1 MTVFA
6 LLFVVFAGLFTWL
19 AMLFLSLTKPVPTEG
34 GVYTEGIVG
43 EPMRINPILVQA
55 TDVDAD
61 MVQLVYSSLFSY
73 DDAGKI
79 RPSLA
84 EGYELLED
92 GKKYVV
98 KLHSGVKWHD
108 GQDVTADDVLFTFRT
123 IQDASYRSPLRAN
136 WQGVEV
142 SKGDDDLTVVFTLK
156 KAYFDFLENLTVGIV
171 PKHIWDGISPEKFS
185 LADANLNPVGSG
197 PFRVEGF
204 KKDSNG
210 TILSYELRAFP
221 QYFEGVPFLQ
231 KVVLYFYGSE
241 EDALSAY
248 RRREILAVSNVTPES
263 FPSDIREQ
271 KDTVVHDIAQPRV
284 FAVFLN
290 EKKNAALAEEPIR
303 RAFAL
308 ATDREA
314 LVRDVLGGHGEVAYS
329 LFSPAAGAYSAAG
342 EASSFNPDEAVR
354 VLEDAGWT
362 LGDDGVREKD
372 GVHLEF
378 DIATPNWDE
387 LVKTA
392 HMIEN
397 EWNAIGAHITVTVLE
412 NVSDAQRTIRSRDY
426 SALLY
431 GLATTFEPDPYS
443 FWHSSQTGELEH
455 NFALFSDKRA
465 DELLSNAREELDAD
479 ARSGMYREFQEI
491 LAARM
496 PAVFLYSPRYV
507 YIQRKSV
514 QGFSAQAINTPASR
528 FQDVAH
534 WYMSTKRVKK

>member
-1 MTVFA
+1 MFT
-6 LLFVVFAGLFTWL
+6 LLFVVFAGLFSWL
-19 AMLFLSLTKPVPTEG
+19 VMLFLSFTKPVPAEG

-43 EPMRINPILVQA
+43 EPMHINPILAQA

-73 DDAGKI
+73 DDAGRL

-84 EGYELLED
+84 EGYELQED

-98 KLHSGVKWHD
+98 KLRSGVKWHD
-108 GQDVTADDVLFTFRT
+108 GQDLTADDVLFTFRT

-136 WQGVEV
+136 WQGVDV
-142 SKGDDDLTVVFTLK
+142 SKDDDQTVVFSLK

-171 PKHIWDGISPEKFS
+171 PKHIWDGIPPEKFS
-185 LADANLNPVGSG
+185 LADVNLNPIGSG

-221 QYFEGVPFLQ
+221 QYFEGTPFLQ

-241 EDALSAY
+241 EDMLSAY
-248 RRREILAVSNVTPES
+248 RRREILAASNVTPGS
-263 FPSDIREQ
+263 FPEDLKNQ
-271 KDTVVHDIAQPRV
+271 KDTVIHDVSQPRV

-290 EKKNAALAEEPIR
+290 EKKNAALAEEPVR
-303 RAFAL
+303 RALAL
-308 ATDREA
+308 ATDRER
-314 LVRDVLGGHGEVAYS
+314 LVREVLDGHGDPAYS
-329 LFSPAAGAYSAAG
+329 LFSPNTSAYSSAG
-342 EASSFNPDEAVR
+342 EASVFNPDEAVK
-354 VLEDAGWT
+354 VLEDAGWM
-362 LGDDGVREKD
+362 LGDDGVREKG
-372 GVHLEF
+372 GVRLEF

-392 HMIEN
+392 HMVEN
-397 EWNAIGAHITVTVLE
+397 GWNEIGAHVTVSVLE
-412 NVSDAQRTIRSRDY
+412 NVSDAQRTIRSREY
-426 SALLY
+426 AALVY
-431 GLATTFEPDPYS
+431 GLAMTFEPDPYS

-455 NFALFSDKRA
+455 NFSLFSDKRA
-465 DELLSNAREELDAD
+465 DELLSNSREELSAD
-479 ARSGMYREFQEI
+479 ARAGMYREFQEI
-491 LAARM
+491 LATRM

-507 YIQRKSV
+507 YVQRRSV

-528 FQDVAH
+528 FQDIAH
-534 WYMSTKRVKK
+534 WYMSTRQ

>member
-1 MTVFA
+1 MFT
-6 LLFVVFAGLFTWL
+6 LLFVIFAGLFSWL
-19 AMLFLSLTKPVPTEG
+19 VMLFLSFTKPVPAEG

-43 EPMRINPILVQA
+43 EPMHINPILAQA

-73 DDAGKI
+73 DDAGRL

-84 EGYELLED
+84 EGYELQED

-98 KLHSGVKWHD
+98 KLRSGVKWHD
-108 GQDVTADDVLFTFRT
+108 GQDLTADDVLFTFRT

-136 WQGVEV
+136 WQGVDV
-142 SKGDDDLTVVFTLK
+142 SKDDDQTVVFSLK

-171 PKHIWDGISPEKFS
+171 PKHIWDGIPPEKFS
-185 LADANLNPVGSG
+185 LADVNLNPIGSG

-221 QYFEGVPFLQ
+221 QYFEGAPFLQ

-241 EDALSAY
+241 EDMLSAY
-248 RRREILAVSNVTPES
+248 RRREILAASNVTPGS
-263 FPSDIREQ
+263 FPEDLKNQ
-271 KDTVVHDIAQPRV
+271 KDTVIHDVSQPRV

-290 EKKNAALAEEPIR
+290 EKKNAALAEEPVR
-303 RAFAL
+303 RALAL
-308 ATDREA
+308 ATDRER
-314 LVRDVLGGHGEVAYS
+314 LVREVLDGHGDPAYS
-329 LFSPAAGAYSAAG
+329 LFSPNTSAYSSAG
-342 EASSFNPDEAVR
+342 EASVFNPDEAVKI
-354 VLEDAGWT
+354 LEDAGWM
-362 LGDDGVREKD
+362 LGDDGVREKG
-372 GVHLEF
+372 GVRLEF

-392 HMIEN
+392 HMVEN
-397 EWNAIGAHITVTVLE
+397 GWNEIGAHVTVSVLE
-412 NVSDAQRTIRSRDY
+412 NVSDAQRTIRSREY
-426 SALLY
+426 AALLY
-431 GLATTFEPDPYS
+431 GLAMTFEPDPYS

-465 DELLSNAREELDAD
+465 DELLSNAREELDVD
-479 ARSGMYREFQEI
+479 TRSGMYREFQEI

-528 FQDVAH
+528 FQDVSH
-534 WYMSTKRVKK
+534 WYMSTRRVRK

>member
-1 MTVFA
+1 MFT
-6 LLFVVFAGLFTWL
+6 LLFVVFAGLFSWL
-19 AMLFLSLTKPVPTEG
+19 VMLFLSFTKPVPAEG

-43 EPMRINPILVQA
+43 EPIHINPILAQA

-73 DDAGKI
+73 DDAGRL

-84 EGYELLED
+84 EGYELQED

-98 KLHSGVKWHD
+98 KLRSGVKWPD
-108 GQDVTADDVLFTFRT
+108 GQDLTADDVLFPFRT

-136 WQGVEV
+136 WQGVDV
-142 SKGDDDLTVVFTLK
+142 SKDDDQTVVFSLK

-171 PKHIWDGISPEKFS
+171 PKHIWDGIPPEKFS
-185 LADANLNPVGSG
+185 LADVNLNPIGSG

-221 QYFEGVPFLQ
+221 QYFEGAPFLQ

-241 EDALSAY
+241 EDMLSAY
-248 RRREILAVSNVTPES
+248 RRREILAASNVTPGS
-263 FPSDIREQ
+263 FPEDLKNQ
-271 KDTVVHDIAQPRV
+271 KDTVIHDVSQPRV

-290 EKKNAALAEEPIR
+290 EKKNAALAEEPVR
-303 RAFAL
+303 RALAL
-308 ATDREA
+308 ATDRER
-314 LVRDVLGGHGEVAYS
+314 LVREVLDGHGDPAYS
-329 LFSPAAGAYSAAG
+329 LFSPNTSAYSSAG
-342 EASSFNPDEAVR
+342 EASVFNPDEAVKI
-354 VLEDAGWT
+354 LEDAGWM
-362 LGDDGVREKD
+362 LGDDGVREKG
-372 GVHLEF
+372 GVRLEF

-392 HMIEN
+392 HMVEN
-397 EWNAIGAHITVTVLE
+397 GWNEIGAHVTVSVLE
-412 NVSDAQRTIRSRDY
+412 NVSDAQRTIRSREY
-426 SALLY
+426 AALVY
-431 GLATTFEPDPYS
+431 GLAMTFEPDPYS

-455 NFALFSDKRA
+455 NFSLFSDKRA
-465 DELLSNAREELDAD
+465 DELLSNSREELSAD
-479 ARSGMYREFQEI
+479 ARAGMYREFQEI
-491 LAARM
+491 LATRM

-507 YIQRKSV
+507 YVQRRSV

-528 FQDVAH
+528 FQDIAH
-534 WYMSTKRVKK
+534 WYMSTKRVRK

>member
-1 MTVFA
+1 MFT
-6 LLFVVFAGLFTWL
+6 LLFVVFAGLFSWL
-19 AMLFLSLTKPVPTEG
+19 VMLFLSFTKPVPAEG

-43 EPMRINPILVQA
+43 EPIHINPILAQA

-73 DDAGKI
+73 DDAGRL

-84 EGYELLED
+84 EGYELQED

-98 KLHSGVKWHD
+98 KLRSGVKWHD
-108 GQDVTADDVLFTFRT
+108 GQDLTADDVLFTFRT

-136 WQGVEV
+136 WQGVDV
-142 SKGDDDLTVVFTLK
+142 SKDDDQTVVFSLK

-171 PKHIWDGISPEKFS
+171 PKHIWDGIPPEKFS
-185 LADANLNPVGSG
+185 LADVNLNPIGSG

-221 QYFEGVPFLQ
+221 QYFEGAPFLQ

-241 EDALSAY
+241 EDMLSAY
-248 RRREILAVSNVTPES
+248 RRREILAASNVTPGS
-263 FPSDIREQ
+263 FPEDLKNQ
-271 KDTVVHDIAQPRV
+271 KDTVIHDVSQPRV

-290 EKKNAALAEEPIR
+290 EKKNAALAEEPVR
-303 RAFAL
+303 RALAL
-308 ATDREA
+308 ATDRER
-314 LVRDVLGGHGEVAYS
+314 LVREVLDGHGDPAYS
-329 LFSPAAGAYSAAG
+329 LFSPNTSAYSSAG
-342 EASSFNPDEAVR
+342 EASVFNPDEAVKI
-354 VLEDAGWT
+354 LEDAGWM
-362 LGDDGVREKD
+362 LGDDGVREKG
-372 GVHLEF
+372 GVRLEF

-392 HMIEN
+392 HMVEN
-397 EWNAIGAHITVTVLE
+397 GWNEIGAHVTVSVLE
-412 NVSDAQRTIRSRDY
+412 NVSDAQRTIRSREY
-426 SALLY
+426 AALVY
-431 GLATTFEPDPYS
+431 GLAMTFEPDPYS

-455 NFALFSDKRA
+455 NFSLFSDKRA
-465 DELLSNAREELDAD
+465 DELLSNSREELSAD
-479 ARSGMYREFQEI
+479 ARAGMYREFQEI
-491 LAARM
+491 LATRM

-507 YIQRKSV
+507 YVQRRSV

-528 FQDVAH
+528 FQDIAH
-534 WYMSTKRVKK
+534 WYMSTKRVRK

>member
-1 MTVFA
+1 MFT
-6 LLFVVFAGLFTWL
+6 LLFVIFAGLFSWL
-19 AMLFLSLTKPVPTEG
+19 VMLFLSFTKPVPAEG

-43 EPMRINPILVQA
+43 EPMHINPILAQA

-73 DDAGKI
+73 DDAGRL

-84 EGYELLED
+84 EGYELQED

-98 KLHSGVKWHD
+98 KLRSGVKWHD
-108 GQDVTADDVLFTFRT
+108 GQDLTADDVLFTFRT

-136 WQGVEV
+136 WQGVDV
-142 SKGDDDLTVVFTLK
+142 SKDDDQTVVFSLK

-171 PKHIWDGISPEKFS
+171 PKHIWDGIPPEKFS
-185 LADANLNPVGSG
+185 LADVNLNPIGSG

-221 QYFEGVPFLQ
+221 QYFEGTPFLQ

-241 EDALSAY
+241 EDMLSAY
-248 RRREILAVSNVTPES
+248 RRREILAASNVTPGS
-263 FPSDIREQ
+263 FPEDLKNQ
-271 KDTVVHDIAQPRV
+271 KDTVIHDVSQPRV

-290 EKKNAALAEEPIR
+290 EKKNAALAEEPVR
-303 RAFAL
+303 RALAL
-308 ATDREA
+308 ATDRER
-314 LVRDVLGGHGEVAYS
+314 LVREVLDGHGDPAYS
-329 LFSPAAGAYSAAG
+329 LFSPNTSAYSSAG
-342 EASSFNPDEAVR
+342 EASVFNPDEAVK
-354 VLEDAGWT
+354 VLEDAGWM
-362 LGDDGVREKD
+362 LGDDGVREKG
-372 GVHLEF
+372 GVRLEF

-392 HMIEN
+392 HMVEN
-397 EWNAIGAHITVTVLE
+397 GWNEIGAHVTVSVLE
-412 NVSDAQRTIRSRDY
+412 NVSDAQRTIRSREY
-426 SALLY
+426 AALVY
-431 GLATTFEPDPYS
+431 GLAMTFEPDPYS

-455 NFALFSDKRA
+455 NFSLFSDKRA
-465 DELLSNAREELDAD
+465 DELLSNSREELSAD
-479 ARSGMYREFQEI
+479 ARAGMYREFQEI
-491 LAARM
+491 LATRM

-507 YIQRKSV
+507 YVQRRSV

-528 FQDVAH
+528 FQDIAR
-534 WYMSTKRVKK
+534 WYMSTKRVRK

>member
-1 MTVFA
+1 MFT
-6 LLFVVFAGLFTWL
+6 LLFVVFAGLFSWL
-19 AMLFLSLTKPVPTEG
+19 VMLFLSFTKPVPAEG

-43 EPMRINPILVQA
+43 EPMHINPILAQA

-73 DDAGKI
+73 DDAGRL

-84 EGYELLED
+84 EGYELQED

-98 KLHSGVKWHD
+98 KLRSGVKWHD
-108 GQDVTADDVLFTFRT
+108 GQDLTADDVLFTFRT

-136 WQGVEV
+136 WQGVDV
-142 SKGDDDLTVVFTLK
+142 SKDDDQTVVFSLK

-171 PKHIWDGISPEKFS
+171 PKHIWDGIPPEKFS
-185 LADANLNPVGSG
+185 LADVNLNPIGSG

-221 QYFEGVPFLQ
+221 QYFEGAPFLQ

-241 EDALSAY
+241 EDMLSAY
-248 RRREILAVSNVTPES
+248 RRREILAASNVTPGS
-263 FPSDIREQ
+263 FPEDLKNQ
-271 KDTVVHDIAQPRV
+271 KDTVIHDVSQPRV

-290 EKKNAALAEEPIR
+290 EKKNAALAEEPVR
-303 RAFAL
+303 RALAL
-308 ATDREA
+308 ATDRER
-314 LVRDVLGGHGEVAYS
+314 LVREVLDGHGDPAYS
-329 LFSPAAGAYSAAG
+329 LFSPNTSAYSSAG
-342 EASSFNPDEAVR
+342 EASVFNPDEAVKI
-354 VLEDAGWT
+354 LEDAGWM
-362 LGDDGVREKD
+362 LGDDGVREKG
-372 GVHLEF
+372 GVRLEF

-392 HMIEN
+392 HMVEN
-397 EWNAIGAHITVTVLE
+397 GWNEIGAHVTVSVLE
-412 NVSDAQRTIRSRDY
+412 NVSDAQRTIRSREY
-426 SALLY
+426 AALVY
-431 GLATTFEPDPYS
+431 GLAMTFEPDPYS

-455 NFALFSDKRA
+455 NFSLFSDKRA
-465 DELLSNAREELDAD
+465 DELLSNSREELSAD
-479 ARSGMYREFQEI
+479 ARAGMYREFQEI
-491 LAARM
+491 LATRM

-507 YIQRKSV
+507 YVQRRSV

-528 FQDVAH
+528 FQDIAH
-534 WYMSTKRVKK
+534 WYMSTRRVRK

>member
-1 MTVFA
+1 MFT
-6 LLFVVFAGLFTWL
+6 LLFVVFAGLFSWL
-19 AMLFLSLTKPVPTEG
+19 VMLFLSFTKPVPAEG

-43 EPMRINPILVQA
+43 EPIHINPILAQA

-73 DDAGKI
+73 DDAGRL

-84 EGYELLED
+84 EGYELQED

-98 KLHSGVKWHD
+98 KLRSGVKWHD
-108 GQDVTADDVLFTFRT
+108 GQDLTADDVLFTFRT

-136 WQGVEV
+136 WQGVDV
-142 SKGDDDLTVVFTLK
+142 SKDDDQTVVFSLK

-171 PKHIWDGISPEKFS
+171 PKHIWDGIPPEKFS
-185 LADANLNPVGSG
+185 LADVNLNPIGSG

-221 QYFEGVPFLQ
+221 QYFEGAPFLQ

-241 EDALSAY
+241 EDMLSAY
-248 RRREILAVSNVTPES
+248 RRREILAASNVTPGS
-263 FPSDIREQ
+263 FPEDLKNQ
-271 KDTVVHDIAQPRV
+271 KDTVIHDVSQPRV

-290 EKKNAALAEEPIR
+290 EKKNAALAEEPVR
-303 RAFAL
+303 RALAL
-308 ATDREA
+308 ATDRER
-314 LVRDVLGGHGEVAYS
+314 LVREVLDGHGDPAYS
-329 LFSPAAGAYSAAG
+329 LFSPNTSAYSSAG
-342 EASSFNPDEAVR
+342 EASVFNPDEAVKI
-354 VLEDAGWT
+354 LEDAGWM
-362 LGDDGVREKD
+362 LGDDGVREKG
-372 GVHLEF
+372 GVRLEF

-392 HMIEN
+392 HMVEN
-397 EWNAIGAHITVTVLE
+397 GWNEIGAHVTVSVLE
-412 NVSDAQRTIRSRDY
+412 NVSDAQRTIRSREY
-426 SALLY
+426 AALVY
-431 GLATTFEPDPYS
+431 GLAMTFEPDPYS

-455 NFALFSDKRA
+455 NFSLFSDKRA
-465 DELLSNAREELDAD
+465 DELLSNSREELSAD
-479 ARSGMYREFQEI
+479 ARAGMYREFQEI
-491 LAARM
+491 LATRM

-507 YIQRKSV
+507 YVQRRSV

-528 FQDVAH
+528 FQDIAH
-534 WYMSTKRVKK
+534 WYMSTRRVRK

>member
-1 MTVFA
+1 MVFA
-6 LLFVVFAGLFTWL
+6 LLFVVLAGLFIWL
-19 AMLFLSLTKPVPTEG
+19 AMLFLAFTKPVPTEG

-43 EPMRINPILVQA
+43 EPTHINPILAQA
-55 TDVDAD
+55 MEVDAD

-73 DDAGKI
+73 DDTGKL

-98 KLHSGVKWHD
+98 KIRPGVKWHD
-108 GQDVTADDVLFTFRT
+108 GQDLTADDVLFTFRT

-142 SKGDDDLTVVFTLK
+142 SKDDNLTVVFSLK

-171 PKHIWDGISPEKFS
+171 PKHVWDGVAPEKFS
-185 LADANLNPVGSG
+185 LTDVNLNPIGSG
-197 PFRVEGF
+197 PFRVENL

-221 QYFEGVPFLQ
+221 QYFEGTPFLQ
-231 KVVLYFYGSE
+231 KIVLYFYGSE
-241 EDALSAY
+241 EEMLSAY
-248 RRREILAVSNVTPES
+248 RRREILAASNVTPET
-263 FPSDIREQ
+263 FPRDLKEQ
-271 KDTVVHDIAQPRV
+271 KDTVTHDIVQPRV
-284 FAVFLN
+284 FAIFLN
-290 EKKNAALAEEPIR
+290 EKKNAAIAEEPVR
-303 RAFAL
+303 RALAL
-308 ATDREA
+308 ATDRDA
-314 LVRDVLGGHGEVAYS
+314 LVRDVLGGHGSAAYS
-329 LFSPAAGAYSAAG
+329 LFSPSTGAYSSAG
-342 EASSFNPDEAVR
+342 EVSAFNPEEAVK
-354 VLEDAGWT
+354 VLEDAGWK
-362 LGDDGVREKD
+362 LNADGVREKG
-372 GVHLEF
+372 GVRLEF
-378 DIATPNWDE
+378 DIATPNWEE

-392 HMIEN
+392 HMVEN
-397 EWNAIGAHITVTVLE
+397 GWNKIGAHVTVAVLE
-412 NVSDAQRTIRSRDY
+412 NVSDAQRAIRSREY
-426 SALLY
+426 AALLY

-465 DELLSNAREELDAD
+465 DELLSGAREELSPD

-491 LAARM
+491 LATKV

-507 YIQRKSV
+507 YVQRKSV
-514 QGFSAQAINTPASR
+514 RGFSAQAINTPASR

>member
-1 MTVFA
+1 MFT
-6 LLFVVFAGLFTWL
+6 LLFVVFAGLFSWL
-19 AMLFLSLTKPVPTEG
+19 VMLFLSFTKPVPAEG

-43 EPMRINPILVQA
+43 EPIHINPILAQA

-73 DDAGKI
+73 DDAGRL

-84 EGYELLED
+84 EGYELQED

-98 KLHSGVKWHD
+98 KLRSGVKWHD
-108 GQDVTADDVLFTFRT
+108 GQDLTADDVLFTFRT

-136 WQGVEV
+136 WQGVDV
-142 SKGDDDLTVVFTLK
+142 SKDDDQTVVFSLK

-171 PKHIWDGISPEKFS
+171 PKHIWDGIPPEKFS
-185 LADANLNPVGSG
+185 LADVNLNPIGSG

-221 QYFEGVPFLQ
+221 QYFEGTPFLQ

-241 EDALSAY
+241 EDMLSAY
-248 RRREILAVSNVTPES
+248 RRREILAASNVTPGS
-263 FPSDIREQ
+263 FPEDLKNQ
-271 KDTVVHDIAQPRV
+271 KDTVIHDVSQPRV

-290 EKKNAALAEEPIR
+290 EKKNAALAEEPVR
-303 RAFAL
+303 RALAL
-308 ATDREA
+308 ATDRER
-314 LVRDVLGGHGEVAYS
+314 LVREVLDGHGDPAYS
-329 LFSPAAGAYSAAG
+329 LFSPNTSAYSSAG
-342 EASSFNPDEAVR
+342 EASVFNPDEAVKI
-354 VLEDAGWT
+354 LEDAGWM
-362 LGDDGVREKD
+362 LGDDGVREKG
-372 GVHLEF
+372 GVRLEF

-392 HMIEN
+392 HMVEN
-397 EWNAIGAHITVTVLE
+397 GWNEIGAHVTVSVLE
-412 NVSDAQRTIRSRDY
+412 NVSDAQRTIRSREY
-426 SALLY
+426 AALVY
-431 GLATTFEPDPYS
+431 GLAMTFEPDPYS

-455 NFALFSDKRA
+455 NFSLFSDKRA
-465 DELLSNAREELDAD
+465 DELLSNSREELGAD
-479 ARSGMYREFQEI
+479 ARAGMYREFQEI
-491 LAARM
+491 LATRM

-507 YIQRKSV
+507 YVQRRSV

-528 FQDVAH
+528 FQDIAH
-534 WYMSTKRVKK
+534 WYMSTKRVRK

>member
-6 LLFVVFAGLFTWL
+6 LLFVALAGLFTWL
-19 AMLFLSLTKPVPTEG
+19 AMLFLTFTKPVPTEG

-43 EPMRINPILVQA
+43 EPMHINPILTQA
-55 TDVDAD
+55 TEVDAD
-61 MVQLVYSSLFSY
+61 MVQLIYSSLFSY
-73 DDAGKI
+73 DDTGKL

-84 EGYELLED
+84 ESYDLLED

-98 KLHSGVKWHD
+98 KLRSGVKWHD
-108 GQDVTADDVLFTFRT
+108 GQDLTADDVLFTFRT
-123 IQDASYRSPLRAN
+123 IQDPSYRSPLRAN

-142 SKGDDDLTVVFTLK
+142 SKDDDLTVVFSLK

-171 PKHIWDGISPEKFS
+171 PKHVWDGIAPEKFS
-185 LADANLNPVGSG
+185 LTDVNLNPIGSG

-221 QYFEGVPFLQ
+221 QYFEGAPFLQ
-231 KVVLYFYGSE
+231 KIVLYFYGSE
-241 EDALSAY
+241 EDLLSAY
-248 RRREILAVSNVTPES
+248 RRREILAMSNVTPAT
-263 FPSDIREQ
+263 FPEDLKEQ
-271 KDTVVHDIAQPRV
+271 KDTIVRDIVQPRV

-290 EKKNAALAEEPIR
+290 EKKNAALAEEPVR
-303 RAFAL
+303 RALAL

-314 LVRDVLGGHGEVAYS
+314 LVRDVLEGHGEAAYS
-329 LFSPAAGAYSAAG
+329 LFSPSAEAYSSAG
-342 EASSFNPDEAVR
+342 EAFSYNPDEAMK
-354 VLEDAGWT
+354 VLDDAGWK
-362 LGDDGVREKD
+362 LSADGVREKD
-372 GVHLEF
+372 GVRLEF
-378 DIATPNWDE
+378 DIATPNWEE

-392 HMIEN
+392 HMVEN
-397 EWNAIGAHITVTVLE
+397 EWNEIGAHVTVTVLE
-412 NVSDAQRTIRSRDY
+412 NVSDAQRTIRSREY
-426 SALLY
+426 AALLY

-465 DELLSNAREELDAD
+465 DELLSSVREELNAD
-479 ARSGMYREFQEI
+479 TRSGMYREFQEI
-491 LAARM
+491 LATRM

-507 YIQRKSV
+507 YVQRKSV

-534 WYMSTKRVKK
+534 WYMSTKRVRK